1 MIKINNIYK
10 FAWFSELAYV
20 KWADEQNMAPV
31 PSKTPSSVLI
41 DAAKA
46 AQSIPGDPEHPGV
59 DNLGDRIFEIPSR
72 GGLGWRIA
80 AFQPDEPV
88 SGLAGSLYVDGA
100 PPPGLPPQAGG
111 GVVRPGYGAGL
122 HCAGMAEPTDPGGAM
137 ARRPPADGGRG
148 CSPRARRPPCNGLLS

>member
-1 MIKINNIYK
+1 MKIHDIYRY
-10 FAWFSELAYV
+10 AWFSDLAYV
-20 KWADEQNMAPV
+20 KWDSLNTADAQKAI
-31 PSKTPSSVLI
+31 K
-41 DAAKA
+41 AANA
-46 AQSIPGDPEHPGV
+46 AQSIPGDPKHPKA
-59 DNLGDRIFEIPSR
+59 DNLGNRIFMQPKD

-122 HCAGMAEPTDPGGAM
+122 HCAGMAEPTDPDGAM